1 MPNPWHCLLLLPA
14 CVAAVT
20 LDCKHIRIDKKD
32 FDLSALGGP
41 KTIHEQRWLPPSIS
55 NTTFTIDLC
64 SPLKKLKGVDSKE
77 QCPSGTRV
85 CGVEERYNPIDG
97 VKEVV
102 EVRPIAGEFST
113 SHGRAMDPEVTRL
126 KESSNTDLEGLR
138 IELRGGKFPET
149 RSGNLQK
156 AIVELLC
163 DRELTGNEGFEED
176 GAAVDAAS
184 YGEMGRRADGD
195 DDDDEPE
202 LPDLDKG
209 KSLQFVS
216 YKSEK
221 DDVGVLRLTW
231 KTKYACESAEK
242 EPVKEPTEGNKT
254 AGWGFFTWFIVVVF
268 LLIAAY
274 IIFGSWLNY
283 SRYGARGWDLI
294 PHGDTLRDLPY
305 LVKEWVGGLTD
316 RMKSV
321 NRASEAPFLPLHAP
335 PNREL
340 GVLLE
345 RMKPRKKTI
354 ASASVQFVPSI
365 RYLLAMDQEPSAT
378 AMTPVNLYWLPL
390 QR

>member
-97 VKEVV
+97 VKEVI

-149 RSGNLQK
+149 RSGDLQK

-176 GAAVDAAS
+176 EKVVEAAS
-184 YGEMGRRADGD
+184 YGRMGRRADGD
-195 DDDDEPE
+195 NDDEEPE

-209 KSLQFVS
+209 KSLRFVS

-242 EPVKEPTEGNKT
+242 EPAKEPTEGNKT
-254 AGWGFFTWFIVVVF
+254 AGWGFFTWFIIVVF

-305 LVKEWVGGLTD
+305 LVKEWVGGLAD
-316 RMKSV
+316 RMKSGGS
-321 NRASEAPFLPLHAP
+321 R
-335 PNREL
+335 
-340 GVLLE
+340 GGY
-345 RMKPRKKTI
+345 
-354 ASASVQFVPSI
+354 SAV
-365 RYLLAMDQEPSAT
+365 
-378 AMTPVNLYWLPL
+378 
-390 QR
+390 